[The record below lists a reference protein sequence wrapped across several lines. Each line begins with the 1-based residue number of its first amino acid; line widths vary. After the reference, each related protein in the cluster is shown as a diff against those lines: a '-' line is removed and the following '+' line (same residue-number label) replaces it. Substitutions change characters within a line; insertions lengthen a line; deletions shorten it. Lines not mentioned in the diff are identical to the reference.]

1 MRDKG
6 WNPGM
11 DEKFWIGELGRLYK
25 RSTEAISQEQWK
37 AIEPLCEEFNEGLSK
52 LKCHRPDIEIVA
64 GTDPI
69 DAYCN
74 SSSGTDDFFTGGGSV
89 RRKQAL
95 HEIRSRC
102 EKMANAIGYE
112 LPESESDSQ
121 QPDRMVMISVD
132 SRQEN
137 TQTVNQQ
144 VSVKSIQNTI
154 QALPRASGEKEEL
167 QELLGEFESEV
178 DGGRDETKLRRIL
191 SKANDISTDVTAQ
204 MAALA
209 LKRGVTEILAL

>member
-1 MRDKG
+1 
-6 WNPGM
+6 
-11 DEKFWIGELGRLYK
+11 
-25 RSTEAISQEQWK
+25 
-37 AIEPLCEEFNEGLSK
+37 
-52 LKCHRPDIEIVA
+52 
-64 GTDPI
+64 
-69 DAYCN
+69 
-74 SSSGTDDFFTGGGSV
+74 
-89 RRKQAL
+89 
-95 HEIRSRC
+95 
-102 EKMANAIGYE
+102 
-112 LPESESDSQ
+112 
-121 QPDRMVMISVD
+121 MVMISVD